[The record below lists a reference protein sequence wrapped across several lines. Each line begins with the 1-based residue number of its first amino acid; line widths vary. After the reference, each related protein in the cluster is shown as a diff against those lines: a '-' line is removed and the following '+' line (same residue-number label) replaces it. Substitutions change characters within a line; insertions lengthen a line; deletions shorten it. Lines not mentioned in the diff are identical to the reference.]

1 MSEGVG
7 LCLAGSRD
15 SVLQDAKRGTVVVHE
30 ETGVAE
36 KYVKLVEDVYE
47 GSKTVVNCVVGLT
60 DGVKVGV
67 ILHQGVALNPISHFG
82 E

>member
-47 GSKTVVNCVVGLT
+47 GSKTW
-60 DGVKVGV
+60 
-67 ILHQGVALNPISHFG
+67 
-82 E
+82 